1 MPKCSSCGAEVTE
14 EMSFCPSCNA
24 SLRSDAITS
33 MIEDARRALNMNPND
48 LAARYNLALAYKL
61 AGMTELA
68 VNELVRVSEAQPD
81 FADVHYELGVL
92 YLKTGRVE
100 EAKGCFRRVLELEPE
115 HPRARKALEG

>member
-14 EMSFCPSCNA
+14 EMSCFCPSCGV

-81 FADVHYELGVL
+81 FADVHYVL